1 LSYYSLLSSSVP
13 SIYAQESIQP
23 TIECL
28 VAAQKSHPKSCFFL
42 YYAARISRV
51 ARNVGLSTQSF
62 TMATTSTRK
71 AAWAEVAMKHTV
83 AYEVGLNHAMQLDWD
98 TSAAYFEQLCCAR
111 DWSPAFCQY
120 FVGACREML
129 GQRQEAKDAFDEVP
143 VLSHQQHHR
152 KSLLDNYVQ
161 CKVEQ
166 YQNYDYRDLDS
177 SLPGLELLLLL
188 NGFAAMED
196 TYLKRCLEMV
206 QETCQLIKIGGM
218 VCDDDSS
225 DDDDTTSASDYGSN
239 NSKDNNSMMA
249 RYGTLLLV
257 KCAVLNALSRH
268 DACIPDLDWLMAKK
282 HQLESEEWLLPFVYW
297 GNVSNTWE
305 GGDEKTCTNIP
316 PLLCNRGGRHL
327 LGPGQS
333 TKKS

>member
-1 LSYYSLLSSSVP
+1 
-13 SIYAQESIQP
+13 
-23 TIECL
+23 
-28 VAAQKSHPKSCFFL
+28 
-42 YYAARISRV
+42 
-51 ARNVGLSTQSF
+51 
-62 TMATTSTRK
+62 MATTSTRK

-166 YQNYDYRDLDS
+166 YQYHDYRDLDS

-218 VCDDDSS
+218 VDDDDTS
-225 DDDDTTSASDYGSN
+225 DDDTTSASDYGSN
-239 NSKDNNSMMA
+239 NSKDNNTMMA

-268 DACIPDLDWLMAKK
+268 DACIPDLDWLLAKK
-282 HQLESEEWLLPFVYW
+282 HQLEGEEWLLPFVYW
-297 GNVSNTWE
+297 GECEYLRMRKRANILSFCKTEAGVTYWGLENRQKSRSMWQLALSCTKYDFE
-305 GGDEKTCTNIP
+305 FRMAGRIHLALAKCDELDGCAT
-316 PLLCNRGGRHL
+316 GR
-327 LGPGQS
+327 
-333 TKKS
+333 KRI